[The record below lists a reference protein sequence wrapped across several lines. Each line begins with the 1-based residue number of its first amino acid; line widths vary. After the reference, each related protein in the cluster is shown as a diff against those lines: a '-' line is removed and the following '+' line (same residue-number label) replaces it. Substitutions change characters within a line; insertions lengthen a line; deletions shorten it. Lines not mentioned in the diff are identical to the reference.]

1 MKEERISN
9 YVKLC
14 EEWAQ
19 RFLKMDQADLH
30 KRVPELKEENGF
42 LTIIHFGRRY
52 GVSLE
57 DGSIR
62 SLDGQREPDTTEM
75 LNIYTLLG
83 YAKEGAFIM
92 DKWVPFADLRNAR
105 PFAPA
110 YQIGET
116 DVFSATFSGHE
127 KELREAFQKLD
138 GRELNLSLL
147 RPYLVNS
154 DRNVRRQAWE
164 KMSAFF
170 LENEEKL
177 DSIYDKL
184 VKNRTAQARAMGY
197 ENYLELGYYRM
208 NRNCYG
214 KW

>member
-92 DKWVPFADLRNAR
+92 DKWVPFCRSQECKTICA
-105 PFAPA
+105 
-110 YQIGET
+110 G
-116 DVFSATFSGHE
+116 V
-127 KELREAFQKLD
+127 
-138 GRELNLSLL
+138 
-147 RPYLVNS
+147 S
-154 DRNVRRQAWE
+154 DRRDGCVQ
-164 KMSAFF
+164 
-170 LENEEKL
+170 
-177 DSIYDKL
+177 
-184 VKNRTAQARAMGY
+184 
-197 ENYLELGYYRM
+197 
-208 NRNCYG
+208 CYIFRP
-214 KW
+214 

>member
-1 MKEERISN
+1 MLKKSNIGNIRISDTSAKILAENVKAVYSVKKVRNTAEEEYRYQTGEDRMKEERMSN

-42 LTIIHFGRRY
+42 LTIIHFGRKY

-116 DVFSATFSGHE
+116 DVFGATFSGHE
-127 KELREAFQKLD
+127 KELREAFHKLD
-138 GRELNLSLL
+138 
-147 RPYLVNS
+147 
-154 DRNVRRQAWE
+154 
-164 KMSAFF
+164 
-170 LENEEKL
+170 
-177 DSIYDKL
+177 
-184 VKNRTAQARAMGY
+184 
-197 ENYLELGYYRM
+197 
-208 NRNCYG
+208 
-214 KW
+214 

>member
-62 SLDGQREPDTTEM
+62 SLDGQREPDTTETVS
-75 LNIYTLLG
+75 YTHLCSCDCCG
-83 YAKEGAFIM
+83 GNVWIWNE
-92 DKWVPFADLRNAR
+92 DL
-105 PFAPA
+105 PEIEEFM
-110 YQIGET
+110 
-116 DVFSATFSGHE
+116 VFSYLCAVILYQNMLKYPLLISHSTHPEDAGKAT
-127 KELREAFQKLD
+127 
-138 GRELNLSLL
+138 
-147 RPYLVNS
+147 
-154 DRNVRRQAWE
+154 
-164 KMSAFF
+164 
-170 LENEEKL
+170 
-177 DSIYDKL
+177 
-184 VKNRTAQARAMGY
+184 
-197 ENYLELGYYRM
+197 
-208 NRNCYG
+208 
-214 KW
+214 

>member
-83 YAKEGAFIM
+83 YAKAVSYTHLTLPTI
-92 DKWVPFADLRNAR
+92 LR
-105 PFAPA
+105 
-110 YQIGET
+110 
-116 DVFSATFSGHE
+116 V
-127 KELREAFQKLD
+127 
-138 GRELNLSLL
+138 
-147 RPYLVNS
+147 
-154 DRNVRRQAWE
+154 
-164 KMSAFF
+164 
-170 LENEEKL
+170 
-177 DSIYDKL
+177 
-184 VKNRTAQARAMGY
+184 
-197 ENYLELGYYRM
+197 
-208 NRNCYG
+208 
-214 KW
+214 

>member
-19 RFLKMDQADLH
+19 RFLKMNQADLH

-75 LNIYTLLG
+75 LNIYTLLV

-116 DVFSATFSGHE
+116 DVFSATFPAMKGIEGGVS
-127 KELREAFQKLD
+127 EA
-138 GRELNLSLL
+138 
-147 RPYLVNS
+147 
-154 DRNVRRQAWE
+154 
-164 KMSAFF
+164 
-170 LENEEKL
+170 
-177 DSIYDKL
+177 
-184 VKNRTAQARAMGY
+184 
-197 ENYLELGYYRM
+197 
-208 NRNCYG
+208 
-214 KW
+214 

>member
-1 MKEERISN
+1 MLKKSNIGNIRISDTSAKVLAENVKAVYSVKKVRNTAEEEYRYQTGEDRMKEERMSN

-42 LTIIHFGRRY
+42 LTIIHFGRKY

-83 YAKEGAFIM
+83 YAKEGLLLWI
-92 DKWVPFADLRNAR
+92 
-105 PFAPA
+105 
-110 YQIGET
+110 
-116 DVFSATFSGHE
+116 SG
-127 KELREAFQKLD
+127 
-138 GRELNLSLL
+138 SLL
-147 RPYLVNS
+147 LISGMQDHLRRRIRSERRMCSVLHFPVMK
-154 DRNVRRQAWE
+154 RN
-164 KMSAFF
+164 
-170 LENEEKL
+170 
-177 DSIYDKL
+177 
-184 VKNRTAQARAMGY
+184 
-197 ENYLELGYYRM
+197 
-208 NRNCYG
+208 
-214 KW
+214 

>member
-1 MKEERISN
+1 MLKNSNTENSRISDTSAKILAENVKAVYSVKKSGIQRRKDIDIRQGEDRMKEERISN

-83 YAKEGAFIM
+83 YAKEGLLLWI
-92 DKWVPFADLRNAR
+92 
-105 PFAPA
+105 
-110 YQIGET
+110 
-116 DVFSATFSGHE
+116 SG
-127 KELREAFQKLD
+127 
-138 GRELNLSLL
+138 SLL
-147 RPYLVNS
+147 QISGMQDHLRRRIRSERRMCSVLHFPAMK
-154 DRNVRRQAWE
+154 RN
-164 KMSAFF
+164 
-170 LENEEKL
+170 
-177 DSIYDKL
+177 
-184 VKNRTAQARAMGY
+184 
-197 ENYLELGYYRM
+197 
-208 NRNCYG
+208 
-214 KW
+214 

>member
-1 MKEERISN
+1 MLKKSNIGNIRISDTSAKILAENVKAVYSVKKVRNTAEEEYRYQTGEDRMKEERMSN

-42 LTIIHFGRRY
+42 LTIIHFGRKY

-116 DVFSATFSGHE
+116 DVFGATFFRS
-127 KELREAFQKLD
+127 
-138 GRELNLSLL
+138 
-147 RPYLVNS
+147 
-154 DRNVRRQAWE
+154 
-164 KMSAFF
+164 
-170 LENEEKL
+170 
-177 DSIYDKL
+177 
-184 VKNRTAQARAMGY
+184 
-197 ENYLELGYYRM
+197 
-208 NRNCYG
+208 
-214 KW
+214 

>member
-62 SLDGQREPDTTEM
+62 SH
-75 LNIYTLLG
+75 
-83 YAKEGAFIM
+83 
-92 DKWVPFADLRNAR
+92 LRR
-105 PFAPA
+105 RIRSERRVCSVLHFPA
-110 YQIGET
+110 M
-116 DVFSATFSGHE
+116 
-127 KELREAFQKLD
+127 K
-138 GRELNLSLL
+138 
-147 RPYLVNS
+147 
-154 DRNVRRQAWE
+154 RN
-164 KMSAFF
+164 
-170 LENEEKL
+170 
-177 DSIYDKL
+177 
-184 VKNRTAQARAMGY
+184 
-197 ENYLELGYYRM
+197 
-208 NRNCYG
+208 
-214 KW
+214 

>member
-57 DGSIR
+57 DGSIQ

-110 YQIGET
+110 SIRSERRMCS
-116 DVFSATFSGHE
+116 VLHFPAM
-127 KELREAFQKLD
+127 K
-138 GRELNLSLL
+138 
-147 RPYLVNS
+147 
-154 DRNVRRQAWE
+154 RN
-164 KMSAFF
+164 
-170 LENEEKL
+170 
-177 DSIYDKL
+177 
-184 VKNRTAQARAMGY
+184 
-197 ENYLELGYYRM
+197 
-208 NRNCYG
+208 
-214 KW
+214 

>member
-52 GVSLE
+52 GV
-57 DGSIR
+57 
-62 SLDGQREPDTTEM
+62 M

-138 GRELNLSLL
+138 GREL
-147 RPYLVNS
+147 PQGDV
-154 DRNVRRQAWE
+154 
-164 KMSAFF
+164 
-170 LENEEKL
+170 
-177 DSIYDKL
+177 
-184 VKNRTAQARAMGY
+184 GY
-197 ENYLELGYYRM
+197 EIRAFDCMPMRFFFWERDEEFEAQGNILFDYSATDFNHVESAVSIADSGIKRLAELAGVPLR
-208 NRNCYG
+208 G
-214 KW
+214 KSFQMR